1 MAKRLGAFAGFAAAL
16 LAAQAAMAGDTI
28 TVAKTSA
35 VAWTFTPL
43 DIGVE
48 VGIFKKH
55 GFDEVKIVALP
66 GDARMQQAFASN
78 SIEFGLGSGPSMAFG
93 ARGAPVRAVAAF
105 GNEPRNISI
114 GVLYDSPIKSVD
126 ALKGKKVS
134 ATTAGSLT
142 EWLPKRLAMAKGWG
156 HEGITVVPL
165 GTADSAFAALK
176 TGQIDATVSALEFV
190 LLMESRKEMRP
201 IYVFS
206 DLVRDFHTHVIF
218 ARIDLVEKNPD
229 MVQRFVNAWFDNIR
243 FIKANKAKAV
253 EIASAVLKTPPEI
266 IGRVYDAQIGMLS
279 DTGVFDPKAIAVL
292 KDSYVEMQLLE
303 NKPDDAQIFTTK
315 FVPAKL

>member
-1 MAKRLGAFAGFAAAL
+1 MAMRLWSLAGVAAAL
-16 LAAQAAMAGDTI
+16 LFAQAAVAGDTI
-28 TVAKTSA
+28 TVAKSAA

-48 VGIFKKH
+48 EGIFKKH

-66 GDARMQQAFASN
+66 GDARMQQAFAAN

-114 GVLYDSPIKSVD
+114 AVLFDSPIKSVD
-126 ALKGKKVS
+126 ELKGKKVS

-165 GTADSAFAALK
+165 GAAQSSFAALK
-176 TGQIDATVSALEFV
+176 TGQIDGMVTALEFAF
-190 LLMESRKEMRP
+190 LMESQKELRP
-201 IYVFS
+201 IFVFS
-206 DLVRDFHTHVIF
+206 DLVKDFHTHVIF
-218 ARIDLVEKNPD
+218 SRLDLVEKNPD

-253 EIASAVLKTPPEI
+253 EIAARVLKTPPEI
-266 IGRVYDAQIGMLS
+266 ISRVYDAQIGMLS

-292 KDSYVEMQLLE
+292 KDSYVEMQLLD
-303 NKPDDAQIFTTK
+303 KRPDDAQILTTK